1 MTRQCLKPGDIEPT
15 GISNWSED
23 GSASILAAMMDRSD
37 HLHPAAARSVGGRL
51 SAAGARA
58 CAAALDILFPPACVG
73 CRRTVDGQS
82 GLCGSCWRGMRFI
95 ERPFC
100 ERLGTPFAQDLGAG
114 LQSPE
119 ALARPPVYGRAR
131 AVVRFEDGPARKLM
145 HGLKYGDRLDL
156 ARPLGA
162 WMARAGFELL
172 ADANLIVP
180 VPLHRARLWKRQF
193 NQAAALAR
201 EVSRASGVA
210 WDPMPLLRVKA
221 TASQVGMSRA
231 QRIENVQG
239 AFTVDPALKGS
250 VAARRIVLV
259 DDVLTTGSTLNAAS
273 RALLRAG
280 AANVDVLVFA
290 RVVTES

>member
-1 MTRQCLKPGDIEPT
+1 
-15 GISNWSED
+15 
-23 GSASILAAMMDRSD
+23 
-37 HLHPAAARSVGGRL
+37 
-51 SAAGARA
+51 
-58 CAAALDILFPPACVG
+58 
-73 CRRTVDGQS
+73 
-82 GLCGSCWRGMRFI
+82 
-95 ERPFC
+95 
-100 ERLGTPFAQDLGAG
+100 
-114 LQSPE
+114 
-119 ALARPPVYGRAR
+119 
-131 AVVRFEDGPARKLM
+131 
-145 HGLKYGDRLDL
+145 
-156 ARPLGA
+156 
-162 WMARAGFELL
+162 
-172 ADANLIVP
+172 
-180 VPLHRARLWKRQF
+180 LWKRQF